1 MRRGSARVTQD
12 RFSVPSSDP
21 TRPSEPTVKRLFA
34 LSGNRCAFPKCSA
47 TLIDGSTVVG
57 KICHIK
63 GARPGSARYDE
74 QQSAVDRHSFENLI
88 LMCGRHH
95 DVIDDDEEAYT
106 PDRLLKMKADHEA
119 RAASIDD
126 AFAERAAHLLIDQPV
141 RSENQ
146 SGGITAHTVHLNV
159 SGLHSEPEQEKQR
172 HAAKLQRQSEARR
185 YLAPELNRTIA
196 RVLYIHD
203 RACAN
208 FVCASAEHSIK
219 PNDRKEDFIPH
230 WPVLYPNAPQCQ
242 DLAADDAAS
251 LIAYYDSLHSLADS
265 VNEWWERDGQLP
277 VNIFNVFLHLAD
289 KSLELGLICI
299 EKFEVEKLC
308 PLPYEA
314 WGTISSRIERS
325 RASAANARK
334 HHIARFEAKN
344 KTPPPPMQRPNRR

>member
-1 MRRGSARVTQD
+1 MAS
-12 RFSVPSSDP
+12 PDP
-21 TRPSEPTVKRLFA
+21 TRPSDATVKRLFA
-34 LSGNRCAFPKCSA
+34 LSGNGCAFPKCSA
-47 TLIDGSTVVG
+47 TLIDGSAVVG

-74 QQSAVDRHSFENLI
+74 QQNATDRHSFENLI

-106 PDRLLKMKADHEA
+106 VDRLLKMKVAHEA
-119 RAASIDD
+119 RAVSIDD
-126 AFAERAAHLLIDQPV
+126 AFAERGAHLLIDQSV

-159 SGLHSEPEQEKQR
+159 LGPHSDPEQENQR
-172 HAAKLQRQSEARR
+172 HAEKLEKQSEARR
-185 YLAPELNRTIA
+185 HLAPELNRTIN

-208 FVCASAEHSIK
+208 FICASAENSVK
-219 PNDRKEDFIPH
+219 PNDRKEDLIPH

-242 DLAADDAAS
+242 DLAAEDSTA
-251 LIAYYDSLHSLADS
+251 LVAYYDSLQALADS
-265 VNEWWERDGQLP
+265 VNEWWQREGQLP
-277 VNIFNVFLHLAD
+277 VNLYNVFLHLAD

-299 EKFEVEKLC
+299 ARFEVEKLC
-308 PLPYEA
+308 PPPYEA

-334 HHIARFEAKN
+334 HHIARFEART
-344 KTPPPPMQRPNRR
+344 KTVAPPTRKPNRP